1 MSSSSDRITYPHV
14 SLDPAVREG
23 RACISGT
30 QVRVT
35 DLATASE
42 AGRSILELK
51 EHFAPQ
57 KLTLA
62 EIHAGLAYFYDNWD
76 ALEAV
81 RLDDQRLVD
90 KAKKDREA
98 ELLRHFLGQ

>member
-1 MSSSSDRITYPHV
+1 MSPSERIAYPHV
-14 SLDPAVREG
+14 SVDPAVREG

-42 AGRSILELK
+42 GGRTILELT

-76 ALEAV
+76 ALESV
-81 RLDDQRLVD
+81 RVGDQQLVD
-90 KAKKDREA
+90 QTKKDREA
-98 ELLRHFLGQ
+98 ELLRHYLGK